1 MTPPV
6 SKTAQH
12 LQNSPTLPSTFTG
25 YSTLNLSV
33 QLADALARKIP
44 SNIRVDLTILQQ
56 VLQKHETTF
65 RQLASSFSNL
75 TAVYSQSLPTDNAV
89 KQQCHSTFLENY
101 VPVKTPAFGDCL
113 WQMISICLCQQPVC
127 TTAMRLLTVYTMM
140 KYKDVFL
147 QLLRTDNAQSN
158 SDNLEQFKELILDA
172 RTCRHWGNE
181 YHL

>member
-1 MTPPV
+1 MFKQVTPPV

-12 LQNSPTLPSTFTG
+12 LQSSPTLPSTFTS
-25 YSTLNLSV
+25 YSTLNVSV
-33 QLADALARKIP
+33 QLADAVARKIP
-44 SNIRVDLTILQQ
+44 SNICVDLTILQQ

-89 KQQCHSTFLENY
+89 KQQCHPTFLENY

-127 TTAMRLLTVYTMM
+127 TTTVDCVHNDEIQGCVSTVTQNWQCT
-140 KYKDVFL
+140 K
-147 QLLRTDNAQSN
+147 
-158 SDNLEQFKELILDA
+158 
-172 RTCRHWGNE
+172 
-181 YHL
+181 